1 MYERRLLFHA
11 LENTGWTIAWI
22 AVSLATL
29 ICAVLLYRY
38 ERQLISRRL
47 GLTLLALRVLV
58 VLTVLAALLE
68 PVLTWERNRARS
80 GRVLVA
86 VDVSESMQTQD
97 THALPGEKLR
107 WARAMGMIGNDQID
121 DRLDRWQA

>member
-1 MYERRLLFHA
+1 MYEQRLIFHA
-11 LENTGWTIAWI
+11 LENTVWTIVWVVA
-22 AVSLATL
+22 SLLTL
-29 ICAVLLYRY
+29 ACVVMLYRY
-38 ERQLISRRL
+38 ERQLISRKL
-47 GLTLLALRVLV
+47 GVTLLTLRVLV

-68 PVLTWERNRARS
+68 PVLSWERNRARS

-107 WARAMGMIGNDQID
+107 WRGPSA
-121 DRLDRWQA
+121 